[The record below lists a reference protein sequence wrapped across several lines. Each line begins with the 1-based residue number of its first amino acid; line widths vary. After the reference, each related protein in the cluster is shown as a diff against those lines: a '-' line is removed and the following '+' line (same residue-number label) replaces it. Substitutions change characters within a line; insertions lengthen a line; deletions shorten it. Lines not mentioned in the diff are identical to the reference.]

1 MADDSDL
8 EKTEAPS
15 GKRLE
20 KAREEGNI
28 LRSKEL
34 GTLLLLATGL
44 AGLWLS
50 SGPMYRGL
58 TNILQHS
65 MGFDSRVPH
74 DTNVMM
80 TAAANGAYQALI
92 LILPIFGALAVVSVL
107 ASIALGGVNFS
118 TKPLEFKLDFFKPL
132 AGIQRMFSAQT
143 AVELFKALL
152 KAGLIGGVGAW
163 AIWSR
168 LDEILG
174 LANAAPTAAMAKGMS
189 LVAICTVFVVS
200 SLVLVAGIDVPWQMW
215 SYYKKLRMTKQEV
228 KDESKE
234 AEGNPMIK
242 GRIRQQQRA
251 MARQRMMAAVPKADV
266 VVTNPTHYAVA
277 LSYTEGE
284 LGAPKVV
291 AKGMGLIAARIR
303 EIAAEHRVPMLEAPP
318 LARALYQHVELDREI
333 PTALYSAV
341 AEVLAWVFQLRTW
354 RVGMGMEPQPPSSL
368 AVPAELDPHN
378 RAPARSAAPEGV

>member
-15 GKRLE
+15 AKRLD

-34 GTLLLLATGL
+34 GTLLLLSTGL
-44 AGLWLS
+44 TGLWLS

-58 TNILQHS
+58 TAILQHS

-74 DTNVMM
+74 DPNVMM
-80 TAAANGAYQALI
+80 TAAADGAYQALI
-92 LILPIFGALAVVSVL
+92 LILPIFGALALVSVL
-107 ASIALGGVNFS
+107 GSIVLGGVNFS
-118 TKPLEFKLDFFKPL
+118 TKPLEFNLDFFKPL

-143 AVELFKALL
+143 VVELFKALL
-152 KAGLIGGVGAW
+152 KASLIGGIGAW

-168 LDEILG
+168 IDEILG

-200 SLVLVAGIDVPWQMW
+200 SLVLVAGVDVPWQMW
-215 SYYKKLRMTKQEV
+215 SYYKKLRMSKQEL
-228 KDESKE
+228 KDEHKE
-234 AEGNPMIK
+234 SEGNPLIK

-277 LSYTEGE
+277 LSYAEGQV
-284 LGAPKVV
+284 GAPKVV

-303 EIAAEHRVPMLEAPP
+303 ELAAEHRVPMLEAPP

-333 PTALYSAV
+333 PAALYSAV

-354 RVGMGMEPQPPSSL
+354 RVGLGKEPQPPSSL
-368 AVPAELDPHN
+368 AVPAELDPHH
-378 RAPARSAAPEGV
+378 RASAPSAAPEGV